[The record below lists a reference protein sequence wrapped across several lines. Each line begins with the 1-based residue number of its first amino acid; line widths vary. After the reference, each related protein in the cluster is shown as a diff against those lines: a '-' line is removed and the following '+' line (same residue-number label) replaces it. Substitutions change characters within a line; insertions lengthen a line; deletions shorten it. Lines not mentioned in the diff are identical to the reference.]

1 VNSEPDDPAIDRV
14 PTDLLETAAC
24 ALSKNLCDH
33 CLGRLF
39 AKLGFGLGNE
49 ERGRALRVVLA
60 MVGEREDESTPFISR
75 EILERLPV
83 HKEDIQESGRE
94 PAPDTP
100 ASSWNEPSSPSFN
113 RAWMEEVSE
122 GGKCWL
128 CEDVFHSLDE
138 LASVVLDE
146 ASRWEFSTFSV
157 GCRMDPRTVER
168 EQLLWQECGGV
179 SPEPIKEEL
188 NREIGKRVF
197 ERLDGVEFDRADPD
211 ITFVLDPLYRSITCQ
226 VKPVFILG
234 RYRKL
239 VRGIPQTRWP
249 CRHCRGK
256 GCDRCGGTGRMYE
269 TSVEEQIGKH
279 VVKILEGEDF
289 KLHGMGREDVDVM
302 TLGTGRPF
310 ILEVR
315 RPRKRTFS
323 PVDLEKVI
331 NEGSGEMVSVHSL
344 RRASR
349 KEVPLIKGAPSLKR
363 YRALISSTS
372 SLDEE
377 KVKYNISLLA
387 KSPIEQR
394 TPVRVAHRRADKV
407 RRKWVHEASVE
418 VLSDGKAVIELL
430 TDGGLYIKELLHGDG
445 GRTEPSLS
453 SLMEI
458 PIEVETL
465 DVMGVLFEDEMGT
478 KEGVESHGK
487 KVQGH
492 NGKHQT
498 DAQKEAQE

>member
-1 VNSEPDDPAIDRV
+1 
-14 PTDLLETAAC
+14 
-24 ALSKNLCDH
+24 
-33 CLGRLF
+33 
-39 AKLGFGLGNE
+39 
-49 ERGRALRVVLA
+49 
-60 MVGEREDESTPFISR
+60 M
-75 EILERLPV
+75 
-83 HKEDIQESGRE
+83 
-94 PAPDTP
+94 
-100 ASSWNEPSSPSFN
+100 
-113 RAWMEEVSE
+113 
-122 GGKCWL
+122 
-128 CEDVFHSLDE
+128 
-138 LASVVLDE
+138 
-146 ASRWEFSTFSV
+146 
-157 GCRMDPRTVER
+157 
-168 EQLLWQECGGV
+168 
-179 SPEPIKEEL
+179 
-188 NREIGKRVF
+188 
-197 ERLDGVEFDRADPD
+197 
-211 ITFVLDPLYRSITCQ
+211 
-226 VKPVFILG
+226 
-234 RYRKL
+234 
-239 VRGIPQTRWP
+239 
-249 CRHCRGK
+249 
-256 GCDRCGGTGRMYE
+256 
-269 TSVEEQIGKH
+269 
-279 VVKILEGEDF
+279 
-289 KLHGMGREDVDVM
+289 
-302 TLGTGRPF
+302 
-310 ILEVR
+310 
-315 RPRKRTFS
+315 
-323 PVDLEKVI
+323 
-331 NEGSGEMVSVHSL
+331 
-344 RRASR
+344 
-349 KEVPLIKGAPSLKR
+349 KR